1 MILPPRGL
9 KLGMIFKGAA
19 RACKLSS
26 LLNKAERK
34 RGKPKKKKKSF
45 LFTKT
50 RFISSNT
57 QTSYLETGID
67 FRAQF
72 CKRVD
77 GK

>member
-34 RGKPKKKKKSF
+34 RGKPKKKKKIIPLYKNSF
-45 LFTKT
+45 YFFKYANFIPGNWY
-50 RFISSNT
+50 RF
-57 QTSYLETGID
+57 
-67 FRAQF
+67 
-72 CKRVD
+72 
-77 GK
+77 

>member
-34 RGKPKKKKKSF
+34 RGKPKKKKKNHSSLQKLVLF
-45 LFTKT
+45 LQIRKLHTWKLVS
-50 RFISSNT
+50 ILELSSVN
-57 QTSYLETGID
+57 
-67 FRAQF
+67 A
-72 CKRVD
+72 
-77 GK
+77 